1 MQKIGKKIGKVL
13 LLFICCCLLVCG
25 GFTGAA
31 LAQAQ
36 IVEID
41 EVHITAPDEV
51 PGFEIGSWAFIDADG
66 CPIVSYVLVDKTT
79 GQQYLA
85 VADYDLAKV
94 VAQKGVST
102 LADLGV
108 PSGFE
113 DPVWAKNFEGQR
125 IVPASYDGKPG
136 VVTMVPI
143 SNQKADSPSPR
154 YFQVPSNV
162 NYVAAIF

>member
-1 MQKIGKKIGKVL
+1 MQKLGKVL
-13 LLFICCCLLVCG
+13 SVLLVCLLVCG

-41 EVHITAPDEV
+41 EVYITVPDEV

-66 CPIVSYVLVDKTT
+66 CPIVSYILVDKTT

-102 LADLGV
+102 VADLGV
-108 PSGFE
+108 PSSFE

-143 SNQKADSPSPR
+143 NSQKADGASPR

-162 NYVAAIF
+162 NCVVAIF